1 MRIYLLGSEE
11 YAVNQV
17 QFIHIQFCI
26 IVMFFFLAELIL
38 SNMLKQNKV
47 IWKKFDFQPKS
58 VLLSIKCDVRGWYS
72 LNSSNSG
79 FLFALLHFW
88 LKKGGEGPSFWRN
101 QSKQKE

>member
-17 QFIHIQFCI
+17 QFIHTVLYNCH
-26 IVMFFFLAELIL
+26 
-38 SNMLKQNKV
+38 
-47 IWKKFDFQPKS
+47 
-58 VLLSIKCDVRGWYS
+58 VLLFGRTHIIKYVETKQSHLEKIRLSTQKCTIKYDVRGWYS